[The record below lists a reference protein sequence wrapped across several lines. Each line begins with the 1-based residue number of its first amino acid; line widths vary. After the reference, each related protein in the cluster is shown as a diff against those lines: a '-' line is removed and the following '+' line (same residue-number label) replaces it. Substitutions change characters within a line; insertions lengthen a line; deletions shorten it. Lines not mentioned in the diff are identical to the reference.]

1 MDVLC
6 PAQYRVEHSRRVACH
21 PQVCLYR
28 WLGCGTSVQIVTGVE
43 IAIIFGLAMAGA
55 IVHGSIGIGL
65 GLVAAP
71 ALVSI
76 DPAFAPGPLLL
87 AGQIVGIRH
96 VLAEYDSA
104 DLQAWKKGLLGVPVG
119 VIGALLVLEMMSDK
133 LLAIMVGSLTAMAAA
148 MLLAGWTLARTPR
161 AETVA
166 GAVCAFSSLTAALP
180 GPPLV
185 CVYSD
190 MKPSMMRPTASL
202 LILSVATIGF
212 FTLLLSGNFGREE
225 AGLLAWLMPGVIAG
239 LIASRWVRPH
249 LDRPWFRPLVLV
261 IALVGGLA
269 LVARQLLS

>member
-1 MDVLC
+1 M
-6 PAQYRVEHSRRVACH
+6 
-21 PQVCLYR
+21 
-28 WLGCGTSVQIVTGVE
+28 TGVE
-43 IAIIFGLAMAGA
+43 IAIIIGLSMAGS

-87 AGQIVGIRH
+87 AGQVVGVRH
-96 VLAEYDSA
+96 VLAEYKGA
-104 DLQAWKKGLLGVPVG
+104 DFAAWRRGLLGLPVG
-119 VIGALLVLEMMSDK
+119 VAGALLVLEMMSDK

-148 MLLAGWTLARTPR
+148 MLLMGWDLSRTPK
-161 AETVA
+161 AEVTA

-202 LILSVATIGF
+202 LILSVASIGF
-212 FTLLLSGNFGREE
+212 VTLLASGNFGTYEFE
-225 AGLLAWLMPGVIAG
+225 LLAWLMPGVIAG
-239 LIASRWVRPH
+239 LIASLWVRPH

-261 IALVGGLA
+261 IALIGGLA
-269 LVARQLLS
+269 LVGRQLFL

>member
-1 MDVLC
+1 MPTTVHC
-6 PAQYRVEHSRRVACH
+6 
-21 PQVCLYR
+21 
-28 WLGCGTSVQIVTGVE
+28 VTGLE
-43 IAIIFGLAMAGA
+43 IAIVVGLSMAGA

-71 ALVSI
+71 ALVAI

-96 VLAEYDSA
+96 VLAEFGEA
-104 DLQAWKKGLLGVPVG
+104 DLRAWKRSLFGVPVG
-119 VIGALLVLEMMSDK
+119 VVGALVVLEMMSDK

-148 MLLAGWTLARTPR
+148 MLLAGWNLSRTPR
-161 AETVA
+161 TETVA

-202 LILSVATIGF
+202 LILSVATVGF
-212 FTLLLSGNFGREE
+212 FTLLASGNFGGEE
-225 AGLLAWLMPGVIAG
+225 FGLLAWLMPGVIAG

-249 LDRPWFRPLVLV
+249 LDRPWFRPLVLT
-261 IALVGGLA
+261 IALIGGLA
-269 LVARQLLS
+269 LVGRQLIG